1 MKLLERA
8 DDRFEAFLLLA
19 EVLRA
24 LLVAPDFR
32 VFGEL
37 LDFGQAQF
45 LGIEVKDT
53 SAARR
58 LGFRR
63 LPTAWR

>member
-1 MKLLERA
+1 MELLERS
-8 DDRFEAFLLLA
+8 DDCFEALLFLA

-24 LLVAPDFR
+24 LLVVPDFR
-32 VFGEL
+32 VFGER
-37 LDFGQAQF
+37 LDFSQSQF

-58 LGFRR
+58 LGFLR

>member
-1 MKLLERA
+1 MELLERA

-24 LLVAPDFR
+24 LLVVPDFR

-37 LDFGQAQF
+37 LDFGQPQF
-45 LGIEVKDT
+45 LRIEVKDT

-58 LGFRR
+58 RGFRR
-63 LPTAWR
+63 LRDAWR

>member
-1 MKLLERA
+1 MKLLQGS
-8 DDRFEAFLLLA
+8 DDCFEALLFLT

-24 LLVAPDFR
+24 LLVAPDLR

-58 LGFRR
+58 LGFLR